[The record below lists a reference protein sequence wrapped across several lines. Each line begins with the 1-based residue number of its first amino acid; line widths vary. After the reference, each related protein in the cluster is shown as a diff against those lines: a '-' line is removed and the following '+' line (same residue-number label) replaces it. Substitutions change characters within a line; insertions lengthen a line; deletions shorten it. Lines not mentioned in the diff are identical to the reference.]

1 MRSLRR
7 GLLISIAL
15 LSFSPVQLLAQN
27 VSAGTAAYM
36 MIGQRA
42 VVQTL
47 TNNTSQAWFT
57 IQPRT
62 GRSYCA
68 SVTLSHMTAFQ
79 SGMTQG
85 DPVVTVFEVD
95 GTTVASSNDDVT
107 TEPDAS
113 FQSRTAA
120 SGRLA
125 LTDLSG
131 LPKYP
136 TLPILTMCA
145 S

>member
-68 SVTLSHMTAFQ
+68 SATLSHMTAFQ

-113 FQSRTAA
+113 FQSRTCGIWTAGSNGFVRVTQISNA
-120 SGRLA
+120 
-125 LTDLSG
+125 
-131 LPKYP
+131 
-136 TLPILTMCA
+136 PILTMCA